1 MDDVISKLRALL
13 KQAGPNRKLVALV
26 LVLTALIAFVINALA
41 VSPSTIESK
50 PATSET
56 HQAIEPPSFYVH
68 IVGQVKNPGVYL
80 LTVGS
85 RLFDAV
91 VAAGGFLDSAD
102 QSSVNLAR
110 ALTDGEQI
118 FVLKTGESQS
128 DYLPGQRSASGLI
141 SLNRASE
148 VELEGLPG
156 VGPALAGR
164 IIDWRAANGGFK
176 KKEDLLNVGG
186 IGDKLFS
193 GISKLVTL

>member
-1 MDDVISKLRALL
+1 MDEAISKLRAFL
-13 KQAGPNRKLVALV
+13 KQAGPNRKLIALV
-26 LVLTALIAFVINALA
+26 FILTAVVAFIINALA
-41 VSPSTIESK
+41 AAPSTVETKPESAASY
-50 PATSET
+50 PAL
-56 HQAIEPPSFYVH
+56 EPPSFFVH
-68 IVGQVKNPGVYL
+68 IVGQVKNPGVYSL
-80 LTVGS
+80 AVGS

-91 VAAGGFLDSAD
+91 VAAGGFLDAAD

-110 ALTDGEQI
+110 PLTDGEQI
-118 FVLKTGESQS
+118 FVLKTGEANS
-128 DYLPGQRSASGLI
+128 DSASRQGSAKSLI

-148 VELEGLPG
+148 SELEGLPG

-193 GISKLVTL
+193 GISKMVTL

>member
-1 MDDVISKLRALL
+1 MDELISKMRAFL
-13 KQAGPNRKLVALV
+13 KQAGPSRKLISIIL
-26 LVLTALIAFVINALA
+26 LITALSAFVINAVA
-41 VSPSTIESK
+41 AEPSKIEPK
-50 PATSET
+50 PTESTS
-56 HQAIEPPSFYVH
+56 HQAIELPTFYVH
-68 IVGQVKNPGVYL
+68 IVGQIKNPGVYSL
-80 LTVGS
+80 AVGS

-110 ALTDGEQI
+110 QLTDGEQI
-118 FVLKTGESQS
+118 LVLKAGDSNNDS
-128 DYLPGQRSASGLI
+128 SVSAGKASALI

-148 VELEGLPG
+148 SELEGLPG
-156 VGPALAGR
+156 VGPALAAR

-186 IGDKLFS
+186 IGDKLFG